1 MKKLVVGILAHVDSG
16 KTTLS
21 EAMLY
26 TAGKIRKL
34 GRVDHKDAYLDTDA
48 QERERGITIFSK
60 QAVFTY
66 DGMEITLLDT
76 PGHVDF
82 SAEMERTLQVLDYA
96 ILVINGV
103 DGVQSHTDTLW
114 KLLKR
119 YEIPTFIFVNK
130 MDMDGADKDAVFQ
143 NIRKKLDGDCVDFSS
158 GDRDEQ
164 IAMADERL
172 LDTYLDSGMVEVE
185 DIIEAIL
192 DRKIFPCFW
201 GSALKLSGVQELLD
215 AMNTYM
221 VMPAYNAEFG
231 GRIFKISRDAKGE
244 RLTYMKVTG
253 GSLKCREQIEGTE
266 GKVNQIRI
274 YSGAR
279 YETVEEASA
288 GTVCAVTGLGETSA
302 GQGVGCEQE
311 NVFAGL
317 EPVLSYKVSYPE
329 DKDAVVVLRDIRQLE
344 EEEPELHV
352 EFAQE
357 TGEIF
362 VKVMGQVQLQ
372 VLTQIVKDRFGYLI
386 SFGMGRIIYKE
397 TLAEPV
403 MGVGHFEPLRHYAEV
418 HLLMEPLEPGSGM
431 QFDTI
436 CSEDVLDK
444 NWQRL
449 ILTHLEEKEYRGV
462 LTGAPITDMKIT
474 VTAGRAH
481 QKHTEGGD
489 FRQATYRAVRQGL
502 MMGECRLLEPVYA
515 FRLEI
520 PTEMTGRAM
529 NDITRMH
536 GRFAQPEIEGEM
548 SILTG
553 TAPVATMQ
561 EYQQDVTAYT
571 RGQGKLSC
579 TLQGYEPCHNE
590 DEVLAASTYDP
601 ELDLA
606 NPASSVFCAH
616 GAGYIV
622 DWYDVYD
629 MMHVKE
635 DPGFAL
641 AGMEDVLRNITS
653 EPTEADEDNRKRMA
667 RERQDAGVP
676 VYDEKELEDIFVRT
690 YGSNSR
696 ENAAYNKAGFNRYNK
711 GVSEADWYVKKAAG
725 HGKSKTAGAQTLSAG
740 SKTADTGIAR
750 PGAYRK
756 QKGEKEYLLVDGY
769 NVIFAWDDLKALA
782 AVNIDS
788 ARDKLIDIM
797 SNYQGYVGCELI
809 LVFDAYKVKQNPGS
823 ITKHGNIHVVYTK
836 EAETADMYI
845 EKTTHELGRKYKVTV
860 ASSDGL
866 EQLII
871 MGQGALR
878 MSSRGLREEVE
889 RVNQILRK
897 SKDSS
902 ITNILKLIGFF
913 LVALFL
919 RHNRKYRIHV
929 KPPALA

>member
-96 ILVINGV
+96 ILVINGM

-130 MDMDGADKDAVFQ
+130 MDMEGTDKDAVFQ

-185 DIIEAIL
+185 DITEAIL

-372 VLTQIVKDRFGYLI
+372 VLTQIIKDRFGYLK

-397 TLAEPV
+397 TLVEPV

-418 HLLMEPLEPGSGM
+418 HLLMEPLELGSGM

-601 ELDLA
+601 ELDMA

-667 RERQDAGVP
+667 RERQDAGAP

-696 ENAAYNKAGFNRYNK
+696 ENAAYNKAGFNRHNK
-711 GVSEADWYVKKAAG
+711 SVSEADWYVKKAAE
-725 HGKSKTAGAQTLSAG
+725 HGKSKTTGAQTLSAG

-889 RVNQILRK
+889 RVNQILRN
-897 SKDSS
+897 DY
-902 ITNILKLIGFF
+902 LK
-913 LVALFL
+913 
-919 RHNRKYRIHV
+919 
-929 KPPALA
+929 

>member
-34 GRVDHKDAYLDTDA
+34 GRVDHKDAYLDTDV

-96 ILVINGV
+96 VLVINGM

-130 MDMDGADKDAVFQ
+130 MDMDGADKDAIFQ

-172 LDTYLDSGMVEVE
+172 LDTYLDSGMVETE

-253 GSLKCREQIEGTE
+253 GSLKCREQIDGTE

-279 YETVEEASA
+279 YETVEEAPA
-288 GTVCAVTGLGETSA
+288 GTVCAVTGLSETSA
-302 GQGVGCEQE
+302 GQGVGCEQG

-357 TGEIF
+357 TREIF

-372 VLTQIVKDRFGYLI
+372 VLTQIIKDRFGYLI

-431 QFDTI
+431 QIDTI

-553 TAPVATMQ
+553 TAPVVTMQ

-601 ELDLA
+601 ELDMA
-606 NPASSVFCAH
+606 NPTSSVFCAH

-667 RERQDAGVP
+667 RERQGAGAP

-711 GVSEADWYVKKAAG
+711 SVSEADWYVKKAAG
-725 HGKSKTAGAQTLSAG
+725 HGKSKTAGAQTPAVG

-788 ARDKLIDIM
+788 ARDKLIDVM

-889 RVNQILRK
+889 RVNRILRN
-897 SKDSS
+897 DY
-902 ITNILKLIGFF
+902 LK
-913 LVALFL
+913 
-919 RHNRKYRIHV
+919 
-929 KPPALA
+929 

>member
-66 DGMEITLLDT
+66 GGMEITLLDT

-96 ILVINGV
+96 ILVINGM

-130 MDMDGADKDAVFQ
+130 MDMEGTDKDTVFQ

-288 GTVCAVTGLGETSA
+288 GTICVVTGLGETSA

-372 VLTQIVKDRFGYLI
+372 VLTQIIKDRFGYLI

-601 ELDLA
+601 ELDMA

-667 RERQDAGVP
+667 RERQDAGAP

-696 ENAAYNKAGFNRYNK
+696 ENAAYNKAGFNRHNK
-711 GVSEADWYVKKAAG
+711 SVSEADWYVKKAAE
-725 HGKSKTAGAQTLSAG
+725 HGKSKTAGAQTPSVG

-788 ARDKLIDIM
+788 ARDKLIDVM

-889 RVNQILRK
+889 RVNQILRN
-897 SKDSS
+897 DY
-902 ITNILKLIGFF
+902 LK
-913 LVALFL
+913 
-919 RHNRKYRIHV
+919 
-929 KPPALA
+929 

>member
-96 ILVINGV
+96 ILVINGM

-130 MDMDGADKDAVFQ
+130 MDMEGTDKDAVFQ

-185 DIIEAIL
+185 DITEAIL

-372 VLTQIVKDRFGYLI
+372 VLTQIIKDRFGYLI

-397 TLAEPV
+397 TLVEPV

-418 HLLMEPLEPGSGM
+418 HLLMEPLELGSGM

-601 ELDLA
+601 ELDMA

-667 RERQDAGVP
+667 RERQDAGAP

-696 ENAAYNKAGFNRYNK
+696 ENAAYNKAGFNRHNK
-711 GVSEADWYVKKAAG
+711 SVSEADWYVKKAAE
-725 HGKSKTAGAQTLSAG
+725 HGKSKTTGAQTLSAG

-756 QKGEKEYLLVDGY
+756 QKGEKEYLLVDEY

-889 RVNQILRK
+889 RVNQILRN
-897 SKDSS
+897 DY
-902 ITNILKLIGFF
+902 LK
-913 LVALFL
+913 
-919 RHNRKYRIHV
+919 
-929 KPPALA
+929 

>member
-96 ILVINGV
+96 ILVINGM

-130 MDMDGADKDAVFQ
+130 MDMEGTDKDAVFQ

-667 RERQDAGVP
+667 RERQDAGAP

-696 ENAAYNKAGFNRYNK
+696 ENAAYNKAGFNRHNK
-711 GVSEADWYVKKAAG
+711 SVSEADWYVKKAAG

-889 RVNQILRK
+889 RVNQILRN
-897 SKDSS
+897 DY
-902 ITNILKLIGFF
+902 LK
-913 LVALFL
+913 
-919 RHNRKYRIHV
+919 
-929 KPPALA
+929 

>member
-66 DGMEITLLDT
+66 GGMEITLLDT

-96 ILVINGV
+96 ILVINGM

-130 MDMDGADKDAVFQ
+130 MDMEGTDKDAVFQ

-279 YETVEEASA
+279 YETVEEAFA

-317 EPVLSYKVSYPE
+317 EPVLSYKVSYPG

-372 VLTQIVKDRFGYLI
+372 VLTQIIKDRFGYLI

-601 ELDLA
+601 ELDMA

-635 DPGFAL
+635 DLGFAL

-667 RERQDAGVP
+667 RERQDAGAP

-696 ENAAYNKAGFNRYNK
+696 ENAAYNKAGFNRHNK
-711 GVSEADWYVKKAAG
+711 SVSEADWYVKKAAE
-725 HGKSKTAGAQTLSAG
+725 HGKSKTVGAQTPSVG

-788 ARDKLIDIM
+788 ARDKLIDVM

-809 LVFDAYKVKQNPGS
+809 LVFDAYRVKQNPGS

-889 RVNQILRK
+889 RVNQILRN
-897 SKDSS
+897 DY
-902 ITNILKLIGFF
+902 LK
-913 LVALFL
+913 
-919 RHNRKYRIHV
+919 
-929 KPPALA
+929 

>member
-66 DGMEITLLDT
+66 GGMEITLLDT

-96 ILVINGV
+96 ILVINGM

-130 MDMDGADKDAVFQ
+130 MDMEGTDKDTVFQ

-288 GTVCAVTGLGETSA
+288 GTICAVTGLGETSA

-372 VLTQIVKDRFGYLI
+372 VLTQIIKDRFGYLI

-601 ELDLA
+601 ELDMA

-667 RERQDAGVP
+667 RERQDAGAP

-696 ENAAYNKAGFNRYNK
+696 ENAAYNKAGFNRHNK
-711 GVSEADWYVKKAAG
+711 SVSEADWYVKKAAE
-725 HGKSKTAGAQTLSAG
+725 HGKSKTAGAQTPSVG

-788 ARDKLIDIM
+788 ARDKLIDVM

-889 RVNQILRK
+889 RVNQILRN
-897 SKDSS
+897 DY
-902 ITNILKLIGFF
+902 LK
-913 LVALFL
+913 
-919 RHNRKYRIHV
+919 
-929 KPPALA
+929 

>member
-96 ILVINGV
+96 ILVINGM

-130 MDMDGADKDAVFQ
+130 MDMEGTDKDAVFQ

-372 VLTQIVKDRFGYLI
+372 VLIQIIKDRFGYLI

-590 DEVLAASTYDP
+590 DEVLVASTYDP

-725 HGKSKTAGAQTLSAG
+725 HGKSKTVGAQTLSAG

-889 RVNQILRK
+889 RVNQILRN
-897 SKDSS
+897 DY
-902 ITNILKLIGFF
+902 LK
-913 LVALFL
+913 
-919 RHNRKYRIHV
+919 
-929 KPPALA
+929 

>member
-96 ILVINGV
+96 ILVINGM

-130 MDMDGADKDAVFQ
+130 MDMEGTDKDAVFQ

-629 MMHVKE
+629 MMHVKG

-667 RERQDAGVP
+667 RERQDAGAP

-711 GVSEADWYVKKAAG
+711 SVSEADWYVKKAAE
-725 HGKSKTAGAQTLSAG
+725 HGKSKTTGAQTLSAG

-889 RVNQILRK
+889 RVNQILRN
-897 SKDSS
+897 DY
-902 ITNILKLIGFF
+902 LK
-913 LVALFL
+913 
-919 RHNRKYRIHV
+919 
-929 KPPALA
+929 

>member
-48 QERERGITIFSK
+48 QERERGITIFYK

-96 ILVINGV
+96 ILVINGM

-130 MDMDGADKDAVFQ
+130 MDMEGTDKDAVFQ

-317 EPVLSYKVSYPE
+317 EPVLSYKVSYPG

-357 TGEIF
+357 TGESF

-372 VLTQIVKDRFGYLI
+372 VLTQIIKDRFGYLI

-601 ELDLA
+601 ELDME

-667 RERQDAGVP
+667 RERQDAGAP

-696 ENAAYNKAGFNRYNK
+696 ENAAYNKAGFNRHNK
-711 GVSEADWYVKKAAG
+711 SVSEADWYVKKAAE
-725 HGKSKTAGAQTLSAG
+725 HGKSKTAGAQTPSVG

-788 ARDKLIDIM
+788 ARDKLIDVM

-889 RVNQILRK
+889 RVNQILRN
-897 SKDSS
+897 DY
-902 ITNILKLIGFF
+902 LK
-913 LVALFL
+913 
-919 RHNRKYRIHV
+919 
-929 KPPALA
+929 

>member
-96 ILVINGV
+96 ILVINGM

-130 MDMDGADKDAVFQ
+130 MDMEGTDKDAVFQ

-311 NVFAGL
+311 NVFVGL

-329 DKDAVVVLRDIRQLE
+329 DKDADVVLRDIRQLE

-372 VLTQIVKDRFGYLI
+372 VLTQIIKDRFGYLI

-667 RERQDAGVP
+667 RERQDAGAP

-711 GVSEADWYVKKAAG
+711 SVSEADWYVKKAAE
-725 HGKSKTAGAQTLSAG
+725 HGKSKTTGAQTLSAG

-889 RVNQILRK
+889 RVNQILRN
-897 SKDSS
+897 DY
-902 ITNILKLIGFF
+902 LK
-913 LVALFL
+913 
-919 RHNRKYRIHV
+919 
-929 KPPALA
+929 

>member
-96 ILVINGV
+96 ILVINGM

-130 MDMDGADKDAVFQ
+130 MDMEGTDKDAVFQ

-372 VLTQIVKDRFGYLI
+372 VLTQIIKDRFGYLI

-601 ELDLA
+601 ELDMA

-667 RERQDAGVP
+667 RERQDAGAP

-725 HGKSKTAGAQTLSAG
+725 HGKSKTVGAQTLSAG

-889 RVNQILRK
+889 RVNQILRN
-897 SKDSS
+897 DY
-902 ITNILKLIGFF
+902 LK
-913 LVALFL
+913 
-919 RHNRKYRIHV
+919 
-929 KPPALA
+929 

>member
-34 GRVDHKDAYLDTDA
+34 GRVDHKDAYLDTDT

-66 DGMEITLLDT
+66 GGTEAAGTENEASSKSGAGKQDIPVDDGMEITLLDT

-96 ILVINGV
+96 ILVINGM

-119 YEIPTFIFVNK
+119 YEIPTFLFVNK
-130 MDMDGADKDAVFQ
+130 MDMDGADKDAIFQ

-158 GDRDEQ
+158 EDRDEQ

-172 LDTYLDSGMVEVE
+172 LDTYLDSGTVKTE
-185 DIIEAIL
+185 DIIEATL

-201 GSALKLSGVQELLD
+201 GSALKVSGVQELLD

-288 GTVCAVTGLGETSA
+288 GTVCAITGLNGTSA
-302 GQGVGCEQE
+302 GQGVGCEQG

-357 TGEIF
+357 TREIF

-372 VLTQIVKDRFGYLI
+372 VLTQIIKDRFGYLI

-449 ILTHLEEKEYRGV
+449 ILTHLEEKEYWGV
-462 LTGAPITDMKIT
+462 LTGAPITDIKIT

-601 ELDLA
+601 ELDMA

-667 RERQDAGVP
+667 RERQDAGAP

-711 GVSEADWYVKKAAG
+711 SVSEADWYVKKAAG
-725 HGKSKTAGAQTLSAG
+725 HGKSKTTGAQTPAVG

-823 ITKHGNIHVVYTK
+823 VTKHGNIHVVYTK

-889 RVNQILRK
+889 RVNQILR
-897 SKDSS
+897 DDY
-902 ITNILKLIGFF
+902 LK
-913 LVALFL
+913 
-919 RHNRKYRIHV
+919 
-929 KPPALA
+929 

>member
-96 ILVINGV
+96 ILVINGM

-130 MDMDGADKDAVFQ
+130 MDMEGTDKDAVFP

-266 GKVNQIRI
+266 EKVNQIRI

-372 VLTQIVKDRFGYLI
+372 VLTQIIKDRFGYLI

-397 TLAEPV
+397 TLAGPV

-601 ELDLA
+601 EFDMA

-696 ENAAYNKAGFNRYNK
+696 GNAAYNKAGFNRYNK

-889 RVNQILRK
+889 RVNQILRN
-897 SKDSS
+897 DY
-902 ITNILKLIGFF
+902 LK
-913 LVALFL
+913 
-919 RHNRKYRIHV
+919 
-929 KPPALA
+929 

>member
-34 GRVDHKDAYLDTDA
+34 GRVDHKDAYLDTDE

-474 VTAGRAH
+474 VTVGRAH

-889 RVNQILRK
+889 RVNQILRN
-897 SKDSS
+897 DY
-902 ITNILKLIGFF
+902 LK
-913 LVALFL
+913 
-919 RHNRKYRIHV
+919 
-929 KPPALA
+929 

>member
-60 QAVFTY
+60 QAVFKY

-96 ILVINGV
+96 ILVINGM

-130 MDMDGADKDAVFQ
+130 MDMEGTDKDTVFQ

-221 VMPAYNAEFG
+221 VMSAYNAEFG

-372 VLTQIVKDRFGYLI
+372 VLTQIIKDRFGYLI

-403 MGVGHFEPLRHYAEV
+403 MGVGHFEPPRHYAEV

-601 ELDLA
+601 ELDMA

-667 RERQDAGVP
+667 RERQDAGAP

-696 ENAAYNKAGFNRYNK
+696 ENAAYNKAGFNRHNK
-711 GVSEADWYVKKAAG
+711 SVSEADWYVKKAAE
-725 HGKSKTAGAQTLSAG
+725 HGKSKTAGAQTPSVG

-788 ARDKLIDIM
+788 ARDKLIDVM

-889 RVNQILRK
+889 RVNQILRN
-897 SKDSS
+897 DY
-902 ITNILKLIGFF
+902 LK
-913 LVALFL
+913 
-919 RHNRKYRIHV
+919 
-929 KPPALA
+929 

>member
-96 ILVINGV
+96 ILVINGM

-130 MDMDGADKDAVFQ
+130 MDMEGTDKDAVFQ

-185 DIIEAIL
+185 DITEAIL

-372 VLTQIVKDRFGYLI
+372 VLTQIIKDRFGYLI

-397 TLAEPV
+397 TLVEPV

-418 HLLMEPLEPGSGM
+418 HLLMEPLELGSGM

-601 ELDLA
+601 ELDMA

-667 RERQDAGVP
+667 RERQDAGAP

-696 ENAAYNKAGFNRYNK
+696 ENAAYNKAGFNRHNK
-711 GVSEADWYVKKAAG
+711 SVSEADWYVKKAAE
-725 HGKSKTAGAQTLSAG
+725 HGKSKTTGAQTLSAG
-740 SKTADTGIAR
+740 SKTVDTGIAR

-889 RVNQILRK
+889 RVNQILRN
-897 SKDSS
+897 DY
-902 ITNILKLIGFF
+902 LK
-913 LVALFL
+913 
-919 RHNRKYRIHV
+919 
-929 KPPALA
+929 

>member
-34 GRVDHKDAYLDTDA
+34 GRVDHKDAYLDTDV

-66 DGMEITLLDT
+66 GGMEITLLDT

-96 ILVINGV
+96 ILVINGM

-130 MDMDGADKDAVFQ
+130 MDMEGPDKDTVFQ

-288 GTVCAVTGLGETSA
+288 GTICAVTGLGETSA

-372 VLTQIVKDRFGYLI
+372 VLTQIIKDRFGYLI

-418 HLLMEPLEPGSGM
+418 HLLMEPLEPESGM

-601 ELDLA
+601 ELDMA

-667 RERQDAGVP
+667 RERQDAGAP

-696 ENAAYNKAGFNRYNK
+696 ENAAYNKAGFNRHNK
-711 GVSEADWYVKKAAG
+711 SVSEADWYVKKAAE
-725 HGKSKTAGAQTLSAG
+725 HGKSKTAGAQTPSVG

-788 ARDKLIDIM
+788 ARDKLIDVM

-889 RVNQILRK
+889 RVNQILRN
-897 SKDSS
+897 DY
-902 ITNILKLIGFF
+902 LK
-913 LVALFL
+913 
-919 RHNRKYRIHV
+919 
-929 KPPALA
+929 

>member
-34 GRVDHKDAYLDTDA
+34 GRVDHKDAYLDTDV

-96 ILVINGV
+96 ILVINGM

-130 MDMDGADKDAVFQ
+130 MDMEGADKDAVFQ

-172 LDTYLDSGMVEVE
+172 LDTYLDSGTVETE

-215 AMNTYM
+215 SMNAYM

-279 YETVEEASA
+279 YETVEEAPA
-288 GTVCAVTGLGETSA
+288 GMVCAVTGLSETSA
-302 GQGVGCEQE
+302 GQGVGCEQG
-311 NVFAGL
+311 NMFTGL

-357 TGEIF
+357 TREIF

-502 MMGECRLLEPVYA
+502 MIGECRLLEPVYA

-553 TAPVATMQ
+553 MAPVATMQ
-561 EYQQDVTAYT
+561 GYQQDVTAYT

-601 ELDLA
+601 ELDMA

-653 EPTEADEDNRKRMA
+653 EPAEADEDNRKRMA
-667 RERQDAGVP
+667 RERQGAGAP

-711 GVSEADWYVKKAAG
+711 SVSEADWYVKKAAG
-725 HGKSKTAGAQTLSAG
+725 HGKSKIAGAQTPAVG

-788 ARDKLIDIM
+788 ARDKLIDVM

-889 RVNQILRK
+889 RVNQILRN
-897 SKDSS
+897 DY
-902 ITNILKLIGFF
+902 LK
-913 LVALFL
+913 
-919 RHNRKYRIHV
+919 
-929 KPPALA
+929 

>member
-96 ILVINGV
+96 ILVINGM

-130 MDMDGADKDAVFQ
+130 MDMEGTDKDAVFP

-231 GRIFKISRDAKGE
+231 GQIFKISRDAKGE

-317 EPVLSYKVSYPE
+317 EPVLSYKVSYPG

-372 VLTQIVKDRFGYLI
+372 VLTQIIKDRFGYLI

-601 ELDLA
+601 ELDMA

-667 RERQDAGVP
+667 HERQDAGAP

-711 GVSEADWYVKKAAG
+711 GVSEEDWYVKKAAG
-725 HGKSKTAGAQTLSAG
+725 HGKSKTTGAQTLSAG

-878 MSSRGLREEVE
+878 MSSRGLLEEVE
-889 RVNQILRK
+889 RVNQILRN
-897 SKDSS
+897 DY
-902 ITNILKLIGFF
+902 LK
-913 LVALFL
+913 
-919 RHNRKYRIHV
+919 
-929 KPPALA
+929 

>member
-96 ILVINGV
+96 ILVINGM

-130 MDMDGADKDAVFQ
+130 MDMEGTDKDAVFQ

-279 YETVEEASA
+279 YETVEETSA

-372 VLTQIVKDRFGYLI
+372 VLTQIIKDRFGYLI

-601 ELDLA
+601 ELDMA

-667 RERQDAGVP
+667 RERQDAGAP

-696 ENAAYNKAGFNRYNK
+696 ENAAYNKAGFNRHNK
-711 GVSEADWYVKKAAG
+711 SVSEADWYVKKAAE
-725 HGKSKTAGAQTLSAG
+725 HGKSKTAGAQTPSVG

-788 ARDKLIDIM
+788 ARDKLIDVM

-889 RVNQILRK
+889 RVNQILRN
-897 SKDSS
+897 DY
-902 ITNILKLIGFF
+902 LK
-913 LVALFL
+913 
-919 RHNRKYRIHV
+919 
-929 KPPALA
+929 

>member
-96 ILVINGV
+96 ILVINGM

-130 MDMDGADKDAVFQ
+130 MDMEGTDKDAVFP

-317 EPVLSYKVSYPE
+317 EPVLSYKVSYPG

-362 VKVMGQVQLQ
+362 VKVMGHVQLQ
-372 VLTQIVKDRFGYLI
+372 VLTQIIKDRFGYLI
-386 SFGMGRIIYKE
+386 SVGMGRIIYKE

-601 ELDLA
+601 ELDMA

-667 RERQDAGVP
+667 RERQDAGAP

-696 ENAAYNKAGFNRYNK
+696 ENAAYNKAGFNRHNK
-711 GVSEADWYVKKAAG
+711 SVSEADWYVKKAAE
-725 HGKSKTAGAQTLSAG
+725 HGKSKTTGAQTLSAG

-889 RVNQILRK
+889 RVNQILRN
-897 SKDSS
+897 DY
-902 ITNILKLIGFF
+902 LK
-913 LVALFL
+913 
-919 RHNRKYRIHV
+919 
-929 KPPALA
+929 

>member
-96 ILVINGV
+96 ILVINGM

-130 MDMDGADKDAVFQ
+130 MDMEGTDKDAVFQ

-185 DIIEAIL
+185 DITEAIL

-372 VLTQIVKDRFGYLI
+372 VLTQIIKDRFGYLI

-397 TLAEPV
+397 TLVEPV

-418 HLLMEPLEPGSGM
+418 HLLMEPLELGSGM

-601 ELDLA
+601 ELDMA

-667 RERQDAGVP
+667 RERQDAGAP
-676 VYDEKELEDIFVRT
+676 GYDEKELEDIFVRT

-696 ENAAYNKAGFNRYNK
+696 ENAAYNKAGFNRHNK
-711 GVSEADWYVKKAAG
+711 SVSEADWYVKKAAE
-725 HGKSKTAGAQTLSAG
+725 HGKSKTTGAQTLSAG

-889 RVNQILRK
+889 RVNQILRN
-897 SKDSS
+897 DY
-902 ITNILKLIGFF
+902 LK
-913 LVALFL
+913 
-919 RHNRKYRIHV
+919 
-929 KPPALA
+929 

>member
-96 ILVINGV
+96 ILVINGM

-130 MDMDGADKDAVFQ
+130 MDMEGTDKDTVFQ

-221 VMPAYNAEFG
+221 VMPTYNAE
-231 GRIFKISRDAKGE
+231 SRDAKGE

-372 VLTQIVKDRFGYLI
+372 VLTQIIKDRFGYLI

-601 ELDLA
+601 ELDMA

-667 RERQDAGVP
+667 RERQDAGAP

-696 ENAAYNKAGFNRYNK
+696 ENAAYNKAGFNRHNK
-711 GVSEADWYVKKAAG
+711 SVSEADWYVKKAAE
-725 HGKSKTAGAQTLSAG
+725 HGKSKTAGAQTPSVG

-788 ARDKLIDIM
+788 ARDKLIDVM

-889 RVNQILRK
+889 RVNQILRN
-897 SKDSS
+897 DY
-902 ITNILKLIGFF
+902 LK
-913 LVALFL
+913 
-919 RHNRKYRIHV
+919 
-929 KPPALA
+929 

>member
-66 DGMEITLLDT
+66 DGMEIILLDT

-96 ILVINGV
+96 ILVINGM

-130 MDMDGADKDAVFQ
+130 MDMEGTDKDAVFQ

-311 NVFAGL
+311 NVFVGL

-372 VLTQIVKDRFGYLI
+372 VLTQIIKDRFGYLI

-601 ELDLA
+601 ELDMA

-667 RERQDAGVP
+667 RERQDAGAP

-696 ENAAYNKAGFNRYNK
+696 ENAAYNKAGFNRHNK
-711 GVSEADWYVKKAAG
+711 SVSEADWYVKKAAE
-725 HGKSKTAGAQTLSAG
+725 HGKSKTAGAQTPSVG

-788 ARDKLIDIM
+788 ARDKLIDVM

-889 RVNQILRK
+889 RVNQILRN
-897 SKDSS
+897 DY
-902 ITNILKLIGFF
+902 LK
-913 LVALFL
+913 
-919 RHNRKYRIHV
+919 
-929 KPPALA
+929 

>member
-96 ILVINGV
+96 ILVINGM

-130 MDMDGADKDAVFQ
+130 MDMEGTDKDAVFQ

-311 NVFAGL
+311 NVFVGL

-372 VLTQIVKDRFGYLI
+372 VLTQIIKDRFGYLI

-601 ELDLA
+601 ELDMA

-667 RERQDAGVP
+667 RERQDAGAP

-696 ENAAYNKAGFNRYNK
+696 ENAAYNKAGFNRHNK
-711 GVSEADWYVKKAAG
+711 SVSEADWYVKKAAE
-725 HGKSKTAGAQTLSAG
+725 HGKSKTAGAQTPSVGL
-740 SKTADTGIAR
+740 KTADTGIAR

-788 ARDKLIDIM
+788 ARDKLIDVM

-889 RVNQILRK
+889 RVNQILRN
-897 SKDSS
+897 DY
-902 ITNILKLIGFF
+902 LK
-913 LVALFL
+913 
-919 RHNRKYRIHV
+919 
-929 KPPALA
+929 

>member
-96 ILVINGV
+96 ILVINGM

-130 MDMDGADKDAVFQ
+130 MDMEGTDKDAVFQ

-601 ELDLA
+601 ELDMA

-667 RERQDAGVP
+667 RERQDAGAP

-696 ENAAYNKAGFNRYNK
+696 ENAAYNKAGFNRHNK
-711 GVSEADWYVKKAAG
+711 SVSEADWYVKKAAE
-725 HGKSKTAGAQTLSAG
+725 HGKSKTVGAQTPSVG

-788 ARDKLIDIM
+788 ARDKLIDVM

-889 RVNQILRK
+889 RVNQILRN
-897 SKDSS
+897 DY
-902 ITNILKLIGFF
+902 LK
-913 LVALFL
+913 
-919 RHNRKYRIHV
+919 
-929 KPPALA
+929 

>member
-34 GRVDHKDAYLDTDA
+34 GRVDHKDAYLDTNA

-192 DRKIFPCFW
+192 DRKIFPCFR

-667 RERQDAGVP
+667 RERQDAGAP

-696 ENAAYNKAGFNRYNK
+696 ENAAYNKAGFNRHNK
-711 GVSEADWYVKKAAG
+711 SVSEADWYVKKAAE
-725 HGKSKTAGAQTLSAG
+725 HGKSKTTGAQTLSAG

-889 RVNQILRK
+889 RVNQILRN
-897 SKDSS
+897 DY
-902 ITNILKLIGFF
+902 LK
-913 LVALFL
+913 
-919 RHNRKYRIHV
+919 
-929 KPPALA
+929 